1 MGSIPGLGR
10 SPGGGHGNP
19 LQYSC
24 LENPHGQRSLAGCG
38 PWGRK
43 ESDMTEETQPTC
55 TGSKDPTCA
64 LKQKK
69 KKEED
74 VERYTG
80 TDEAETGRSHGKAEA
95 GVTLPPA
102 KQHQGWTTASRR
114 FSFSAPGG
122 TSPTHTWTS
131 DFQPPEQTS
140 VALVW
145 HPLLHS
151 PGK

>member
-1 MGSIPGLGR
+1 MATHSSILAWRIPMDREAWRAVVHGVAKSRTRLKR
-10 SPGGGHGNP
+10 LSPHAQGAKIP
-19 LQYSC
+19 LV
-24 LENPHGQRSLAGCG
+24 
-38 PWGRK
+38 PW
-43 ESDMTEETQPTC
+43 
-55 TGSKDPTCA
+55 SK
-64 LKQKK
+64 KK

-102 KQHQGWTTASRR
+102 KEHQGWTRASRR

-122 TSPTHTWTS
+122 TSPTHTWAS

-145 HPLLHS
+145 HPLLRS